1 MTIIGYN
8 MFNTHLE
15 WSPSSTNE
23 STLSLLRYGKGAG
36 GPGGEKSELAGTNR
50 QRSET
55 QNDVYKMHQTHTGYG
70 RQETLPDETTRC

>member
-15 WSPSSTNE
+15 WPPSSTNE
-23 STLSLLRYGKGAG
+23 CTSSLLRYKGAAR
-36 GPGGEKSELAGTNR
+36 PGGEKGELAGTNQ

-55 QNDVYKMHQTHTGYG
+55 QNNACKMYQIDTIHCLQAA
-70 RQETLPDETTRC
+70 LPDETPRY